1 MEVALEP
8 APLRVS
14 RVDYARARYTEV
26 VELRQDFHSQ
36 AFVLERQPNGGTDL
50 PLELGYS
57 RGVRDEGD
65 SPAVPN
71 ERGDRAPRFG
81 HGLFDR
87 ASATVY
93 VAPRRRQPVSDS
105 KLRIADRSAE
115 RRLQC
120 AGRRRLAELGDDPG
134 HGAPLY
140 AASKD
145 GPRETESE
153 QDDRRAAGGE
163 DGKEHRVARVLER
176 RVLEGDGMRGRC
188 GCERDPAG
196 EDRPQRPAGCG
207 ARHGEP
213 PDADRRQRPRG
224 CGREPDVGLL
234 NPTGDPRKRAD
245 QEDVVRAVVPAVRVE
260 EGIAEQRTAER
271 GEGSFE
277 VDGDDDCAHALR
289 RQPAARV
296 GEDEVKEKWKD
307 EAGRERAEAQ
317 GERRP
322 ALPPGPERREPE
334 KTCQQSQVADPPGR
348 PREGRDEASRHE
360 RKTGE
365 DGQGGGEAGA
375 PGVGRELTW
384 AARNGE
390 RTQAVGERDC
400 PGGEPSEVRR
410 ADADARHRRIVAPF
424 TTGTLVLATVL
435 LSGQP
440 RCPRALPVRSV
451 VSIVAER
458 SETMDG
464 MRNRSRLAAL
474 VLAAIVA
481 FAAAGCGG
489 GGAGDDK
496 AGGSGEPVVL
506 RLANTNG
513 QIDFTPA
520 VEYFVKRV
528 QELSGGDLRI
538 ESVDEWGDFA
548 SDAEQQVVKDV
559 SAGEIDLGWVGTRVF
574 DTLDVKSFQ
583 ALTAPMLVDSYALE
597 NAVIGSG
604 ITDEMMQGLDD
615 LGVAGLGVLPDGLRK
630 PIGVSGPILG
640 LADWRGIT
648 FGTSK
653 SYGQAEAIRAL
664 RATPAQVFKTARE
677 EGLKNG
683 TIQGF
688 ETSIWVHQ
696 HNPALPPLAPYVTSN
711 VTLWPQMDLL
721 LANPAR
727 LEGLTAEQRGWLEEA
742 ARDAAA
748 RSAALSDMEAQA
760 LVDSCFAGAR
770 FAEASGTDLAA
781 LEAAFAPAYANL
793 QQDPE
798 TKAFIERIQALKES
812 TPPEPELAIPSDCT
826 GTAPEEAAGDTGTA
840 PAYLNGTYRYV
851 ITLDEARTAGQA
863 GPYDE
868 YPAVTT
874 VTLKDGEVQNGC
886 FGAGATYSVEDD
898 RITFD
903 SPEYGYTMTFT
914 FSEDSRGNLHLA
926 PVPPIDPGD
935 AFECSSQVW
944 TKID

>member
-1 MEVALEP
+1 
-8 APLRVS
+8 
-14 RVDYARARYTEV
+14 
-26 VELRQDFHSQ
+26 
-36 AFVLERQPNGGTDL
+36 
-50 PLELGYS
+50 
-57 RGVRDEGD
+57 
-65 SPAVPN
+65 
-71 ERGDRAPRFG
+71 
-81 HGLFDR
+81 
-87 ASATVY
+87 
-93 VAPRRRQPVSDS
+93 
-105 KLRIADRSAE
+105 
-115 RRLQC
+115 
-120 AGRRRLAELGDDPG
+120 
-134 HGAPLY
+134 
-140 AASKD
+140 
-145 GPRETESE
+145 
-153 QDDRRAAGGE
+153 
-163 DGKEHRVARVLER
+163 
-176 RVLEGDGMRGRC
+176 
-188 GCERDPAG
+188 
-196 EDRPQRPAGCG
+196 
-207 ARHGEP
+207 
-213 PDADRRQRPRG
+213 
-224 CGREPDVGLL
+224 
-234 NPTGDPRKRAD
+234 
-245 QEDVVRAVVPAVRVE
+245 
-260 EGIAEQRTAER
+260 
-271 GEGSFE
+271 
-277 VDGDDDCAHALR
+277 
-289 RQPAARV
+289 
-296 GEDEVKEKWKD
+296 
-307 EAGRERAEAQ
+307 
-317 GERRP
+317 
-322 ALPPGPERREPE
+322 
-334 KTCQQSQVADPPGR
+334 
-348 PREGRDEASRHE
+348 
-360 RKTGE
+360 
-365 DGQGGGEAGA
+365 
-375 PGVGRELTW
+375 
-384 AARNGE
+384 
-390 RTQAVGERDC
+390 
-400 PGGEPSEVRR
+400 
-410 ADADARHRRIVAPF
+410 
-424 TTGTLVLATVL
+424 
-435 LSGQP
+435 
-440 RCPRALPVRSV
+440 
-451 VSIVAER
+451 
-458 SETMDG
+458 MDG